1 MKARPMNFE
10 RILVAVLMGLLT
22 ANVAHAGDP
31 LARQFATPLAAS
43 RPWVYAFI
51 VDGNLSKEGITADLE
66 AMKRA
71 GIGGLLVFDGTQ
83 QGPPGPARFM
93 SPLWSDLFKHLIA
106 EAKRLGLE
114 VSINNDAGWAG
125 SGGPWNTQENNCQR
139 VVSTAMQVTGPK
151 QLDAPVQRPFMKLD
165 YYRDIALLAFPTPKC
180 DKLSKTAIDAHFA
193 GFLQKL
199 IDDRSAAAIRL
210 ARPGAINDN

>member
-1 MKARPMNFE
+1 MKRELTLIA
-10 RILVAVLMGLLT
+10 ALMGLLT
-22 ANVAHAGDP
+22 PDVTHAADTLG
-31 LARQFATPLAAS
+31 RKFAEPPAS
-43 RPWVYAFI
+43 ARPWVYAFI

-83 QGPPGPARFM
+83 QMPPGPARFM
-93 SPLWSDLFKHLIA
+93 SPLWLELFKHLVA

-125 SGGPWNTQENNCQR
+125 SGGPWNTPENNCQR

-151 QLDAPVQRPFMKLD
+151 QLDAPVQRPFMNLN
-165 YYRDIALLAFPTPKC
+165 
-180 DKLSKTAIDAHFA
+180 H
-193 GFLQKL
+193 
-199 IDDRSAAAIRL
+199 
-210 ARPGAINDN
+210 

>member
-1 MKARPMNFE
+1 MKRE
-10 RILVAVLMGLLT
+10 RILSAVLMGLLT
-22 ANVAHAGDP
+22 VNLAHAGDS
-31 LARQFATPLAAS
+31 LAQQFAEPPAAA

-51 VDGNLSKEGITADLE
+51 VDGNLSKAGITADLE

-71 GIGGLLVFDGTQ
+71 GIGG
-83 QGPPGPARFM
+83 
-93 SPLWSDLFKHLIA
+93 
-106 EAKRLGLE
+106 
-114 VSINNDAGWAG
+114 
-125 SGGPWNTQENNCQR
+125 PWNTPENNCQR

-151 QLDAPVQRPFMKLD
+151 QLDAPVQRPFMNLD
-165 YYRDIALLAFPTPKC
+165 YYRDIALLAFPTPKG
-180 DKLSKTAIDAHFA
+180 DEDGKTAIDAHFA